1 MAKKP
6 AYTES
11 PRFIKEFVEVRPGER
26 NNSNSLR
33 RLLFDVVVH
42 DFDGNSRD
50 AAARFRK
57 LLRDSRDRRKFRMHG
72 KGLSAWTLRRVIDD
86 AAPINFNLLD
96 ALAHHLEMPMGLL
109 LLYSRIR
116 SETETARGDIS
127 EARKILVSARVA
139 LSRLEQLLGSGEAL
153 MDNVYEELSH
163 NQFEAFRQ
171 AYSASQKE
179 LRDTLL

>member
-1 MAKKP
+1 MAKEP
-6 AYTES
+6 AYSES
-11 PRFIKEFVEVRPGER
+11 PRFIKEFVEVQPGER

-42 DFDGNSRD
+42 DFKGNSRD

-86 AAPINFNLLD
+86 VAPINYNLLD

-109 LLYSRIR
+109 LIYSRVR

-127 EARKILVSARVA
+127 EARKILISARAA
-139 LSRLEQLLGSGEAL
+139 LNRLEQLLGSGEAPIGK
-153 MDNVYEELSH
+153 VYEELS
-163 NQFEAFRQ
+163 QSSFAAFQEAYLEKR
-171 AYSASQKE
+171 E
-179 LRDTLL
+179 EMRDTLI